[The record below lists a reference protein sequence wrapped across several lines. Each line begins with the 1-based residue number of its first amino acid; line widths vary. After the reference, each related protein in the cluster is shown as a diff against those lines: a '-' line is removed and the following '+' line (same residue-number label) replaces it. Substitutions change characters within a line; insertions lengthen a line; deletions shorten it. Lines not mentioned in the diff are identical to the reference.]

1 MNINRIITESIN
13 KVIAENTN
21 IQALF
26 QQLNTSYNNL
36 MYIRQQI
43 KMTNLKATNDQQ
55 IVNFVGHRLYN
66 FVGALEQA
74 LKRCIYAKNINEAYY
89 GSGWFGRQVS
99 AVPHFFQ
106 DVGFKVPQEFS
117 DAWNTGVNQYYNAKN
132 FLFNRDSQS
141 QNQNTNTNSQ
151 ELTGNE
157 KLIYLLDTIWP
168 KIQKEYLTLDGQV
181 NLNRKC
187 PIAVKAK
194 NEIEAIYQTVK
205 LIRNNAQTNT
215 NNTNTNNRNVNNTN
229 ANNRNVN
236 NTNNTNTNAQGV
248 NP

>member
-13 KVIAENTN
+13 KVIAENAN
-21 IQALF
+21 IQTLF

-36 MYIRQQI
+36 MYIKQQI
-43 KMTNLKATNDQQ
+43 KMTNLKATNNQQ

-89 GSGWFGRQVS
+89 GPGWFGRQVS
-99 AVPHFFQ
+99 SAPHFFQ
-106 DVGFKVPQEFS
+106 DIGFKVPQEFS

-132 FLFNRDSQS
+132 FLFNRNG
-141 QNQNTNTNSQ
+141 QNQNTNTNTNNQ

-157 KLIYLLDTIWP
+157 KLIYLLDTVWP

-181 NLNRKC
+181 NFNRMC
-187 PIAVKAK
+187 PIAVQAK
-194 NEIEAIYQTVK
+194 NEIEAVYQTVK
-205 LIRNNAQTNT
+205 LIRNNAT
-215 NNTNTNNRNVNNTN
+215 
-229 ANNRNVN
+229 ANNNQ
-236 NTNNTNTNAQGV
+236 NAQGT